1 MALRVCASVLNS
13 VQLFA
18 SLWTAACQ
26 VPLPE
31 GIWPFRHLNL
41 DSGTVRECISAI
53 LRHPVCGDVFWQP

>member
-31 GIWPFRHLNL
+31 GIWPF
-41 DSGTVRECISAI
+41 
-53 LRHPVCGDVFWQP
+53 